1 MRKVKKLLGLLLA
14 AVMVLAMG
22 VPTFAASGGYSIKI
36 NDESSEHT
44 YVAYQVFRGT
54 VSVSDNGQTLS
65 NVEWGD
71 GVNGE
76 ALLAALKGPE
86 GTLTAYQTCT
96 SAAEVAK
103 VLEGYDD
110 DSQAIKEFSDIVG
123 QHLSETTSGT
133 LSAYDEASKSYTISG
148 LAAGYYFIKDADT
161 VAETDAYTD
170 FILKL
175 TNDETITRKADVPSV
190 EKKVQED
197 DKDITYGEEDDNYG
211 EGYNDVADW
220 NIGDP
225 VPFKLIGTLPTNFAD
240 YDTYQYIFHDTLSTG
255 LSLNQDTIHVYMA
268 SDKAGT
274 KDKKELHGY
283 TVNVPGTEEEN
294 QCSFEV
300 AFADLT
306 NSETVGEEVT
316 ANKYII
322 VEYTA
327 TLNKDAEIGLPG
339 NPNRV
344 YLEFSNNPNSGGEGD
359 TGKTPEDKVI
369 VFTYELDATKVDGE
383 HTDTKLK
390 DAEFVLY
397 KEVDGV
403 KQYAQVAQE
412 DQIDQETQEITIKKG
427 TIIGWDPAVSE
438 SENSITYPENST
450 LKSDENGLF
459 KVIGLDDGTYWL
471 KETKAPDG
479 YNLITDPIMIVITA
493 NTENDQHWEAT
504 EEPDNA
510 LVGLH
515 IDVTA
520 GGKETSGTGVI
531 DTGVV
536 STDVENNQ
544 GAELPET
551 GGMGTTIFYVLG
563 AILVLGAGGLLIAR
577 RRTDSEK

>member
-1 MRKVKKLLGLLLA
+1 MKKLLGLLLA

-22 VPTFAASGGYSIKI
+22 VPTFAASGSYTLTISGAS
-36 NDESSEHT
+36 DGHT
-44 YVAYQVFRGT
+44 YEAYQIFAGDL
-54 VSVSDNGQTLS
+54 SENEQTLS
-65 NVEWGD
+65 NVKWGD

-76 ALLAALKGPE
+76 ALLAALKGTEEEP
-86 GTLTAYQTCT
+86 TAYQTCMT
-96 SAAEVAK
+96 AADVAK
-103 VLEGYDD
+103 VLESYENN
-110 DSQAIKEFSDIVG
+110 SSEMKAFADIAG
-123 QHLSETTSGT
+123 QHLTKTTSGT
-133 LSAYDEASKSYTISG
+133 ASAYNEDSKSYTISG
-148 LAAGYYFIKDADT
+148 LAAGYYLVKDKDDS
-161 VAETDAYTD
+161 VPGTDAYTD
-170 FILKL
+170 FILKVVQN
-175 TNDETITRKADVPSV
+175 TTVTPKSDVPTV

-197 DKDITYGEEDDNYG
+197 DKYNQDGGYGN
-211 EGYNDVADW
+211 GYNDVADW
-220 NIGDP
+220 NIGDA

-240 YDTYQYIFHDTLSTG
+240 YDIYQYIFHDTLSDG
-255 LSLNQDTIHVYMA
+255 LDLNEGSIKVYYA

-274 KDKKELHGY
+274 DKTEIPLGKYE
-283 TVNVPGTEEEN
+283 VEAPGTEGTD

-306 NSETVGEEVT
+306 SVEGVT

-339 NPNRV
+339 NPNKV

-390 DAEFVLY
+390 DAEFKLY
-397 KEVDGV
+397 DENGKYVIVDADGKV
-403 KQYAQVAQE
+403 
-412 DQIDQETQEITIKKG
+412 T
-427 TIIGWDPAVSE
+427 GWADNEAGG
-438 SENSITYPENST
+438 ST

-479 YNLITDPIMIVITA
+479 YNLITDPIKIEIKATTV
-493 NTENDQHWEAT
+493 NDQDWTAMEGPA
-504 EEPDNA
+504 DA
-510 LVGLH
+510 LKVLEIKVTVGS
-515 IDVTA
+515 TT
-520 GGKETSGTGVI
+520 TSGNGDAESGIVE
-531 DTGVV
+531 
-536 STDVENNQ
+536 TDIKNNK

>member
-1 MRKVKKLLGLLLA
+1 MKKLLGLLLA

-22 VPTFAASGGYSIKI
+22 VPTFAASGSYTLTISGAS
-36 NDESSEHT
+36 DGHT
-44 YVAYQVFRGT
+44 YEAYQIFAGDL
-54 VSVSDNGQTLS
+54 SENEQTLS
-65 NVEWGD
+65 NVKWGD

-76 ALLAALKGPE
+76 ALLAALKGTEEEP
-86 GTLTAYQTCT
+86 TAYQTCMT
-96 SAAEVAK
+96 AADVAK
-103 VLEGYDD
+103 VLESYENN
-110 DSQAIKEFSDIVG
+110 SSEMKAFADIAG
-123 QHLSETTSGT
+123 LHLTKTTSGT
-133 LSAYDEASKSYTISG
+133 ASAYNEDSKSYTISG
-148 LAAGYYFIKDADT
+148 LAAGYYLVKDKDDS
-161 VAETDAYTD
+161 VPGTDAYTD
-170 FILKL
+170 FILKVVQN
-175 TNDETITRKADVPSV
+175 TTVTPKSDVPTV

-197 DKDITYGEEDDNYG
+197 DKYNQDGGYGN
-211 EGYNDVADW
+211 GYNDVADW
-220 NIGDP
+220 NIGDA

-240 YDTYQYIFHDTLSTG
+240 YDIYQYIFHDTLSDG
-255 LSLNQDTIHVYMA
+255 LDLNEGSIKVYYA

-274 KDKKELHGY
+274 DKTEIPLGKYE
-283 TVNVPGTEEEN
+283 VEAPGTEGTD

-306 NSETVGEEVT
+306 SVEGVT

-339 NPNRV
+339 NPNKV

-390 DAEFVLY
+390 DAEFKLY
-397 KEVDGV
+397 DENGKYVIVDADGKV
-403 KQYAQVAQE
+403 
-412 DQIDQETQEITIKKG
+412 T
-427 TIIGWDPAVSE
+427 GWADNEAGG
-438 SENSITYPENST
+438 ST

-479 YNLITDPIMIVITA
+479 YNLITDPIKIEIKATTV
-493 NTENDQHWEAT
+493 NDQDWTAMEGPA
-504 EEPDNA
+504 DA
-510 LVGLH
+510 LKVLEIKVTVGS
-515 IDVTA
+515 TT
-520 GGKETSGTGVI
+520 TSGNG
-531 DTGVV
+531 DTESGIVE
-536 STDVENNQ
+536 TDIKNNK

>member
-14 AVMVLAMG
+14 AVMALAMG
-22 VPTFAASGGYSIKI
+22 VPTFAASGNYSIKI
-36 NDESSEHT
+36 NDESSGHT
-44 YVAYQVFRGT
+44 YVAYQVFKGT
-54 VSVSDNGQTLS
+54 VSDNGQTLS
-65 NVEWGD
+65 DVDWGD

-76 ALLAALKGPE
+76 ELLAALKGPE
-86 GTLTAYQTCT
+86 ETPTAYQTCT
-96 SAAEVAK
+96 TAAEVAK
-103 VLEGYDD
+103 VLEGYTD

-123 QHLSETTSGT
+123 QHLSETMSGT
-133 LSAYDEASKSYTISG
+133 LSAYDEVSKSYTISG

-175 TNDETITRKADVPSV
+175 TNDETITRKADVPTV

-197 DKDITYGEEDDNYG
+197 DKDITNGENENYG

-220 NIGDP
+220 NIGDA

-240 YDTYQYIFHDTLSTG
+240 YDTYQYIFHDTLSAG
-255 LSLNQDTIHVYMA
+255 LDLNEESIAVYYA

-274 KDKKELHGY
+274 DKTSISSDNY
-283 TVNVPGTEEEN
+283 TIHVPGTEDAD

-306 NSETVGEEVT
+306 SVKGVT
-316 ANKYII
+316 AKKYII

-339 NPNRV
+339 NPNKV

-359 TGKTPEDKVI
+359 TGETPEDKVI
-369 VFTYELDATKVDGE
+369 VFTYELDVTKVEGGDGE
-383 HTDTKLK
+383 NAGKKLK
-390 DAEFVLY
+390 DAEFKLY
-397 KEVDGV
+397 DANGKYVIVDDEGKV
-403 KQYAQVAQE
+403 
-412 DQIDQETQEITIKKG
+412 T
-427 TIIGWDPAVSE
+427 GWADTEAGG
-438 SENSITYPENST
+438 ST

-479 YNLITDPIMIVITA
+479 YNLITNPIKIEIKATTV
-493 NTENDQHWEAT
+493 NDQDWTAMEGPA
-504 EEPDNA
+504 DA
-510 LVGLH
+510 LKVLEIKVTVGS
-515 IDVTA
+515 TT
-520 GGKETSGTGVI
+520 TSGNG
-531 DTGVV
+531 DTESGIVA
-536 STDVENNQ
+536 TDIQNNK

-563 AILVLGAGGLLIAR
+563 AILVLGAGVLLIAR

>member
-1 MRKVKKLLGLLLA
+1 MKKVKKLLGLLLA

-22 VPTFAASGGYSIKI
+22 VPTFAASGEYTITI
-36 NDESSEHT
+36 NNALAGHT
-44 YVAYQVFRGT
+44 YQAYQVFAGDL
-54 VSVSDNGQTLS
+54 SEDKKTLS
-65 NVEWGD
+65 NVTWGD
-71 GVNGE
+71 GVDGT
-76 ALLAALKGPE
+76 AILTALKGTE
-86 GTLTAYQTCT
+86 EETTAYENCMT
-96 SAAEVAK
+96 AADVAK
-103 VLEGYDD
+103 VLEDYTD
-110 DSQAIKEFSDIVG
+110 DSQAMKDFADIVG
-123 QHLSETTSGT
+123 QHLTETTSGI
-133 LSAYDEASKSYTISG
+133 LSEYNREDQSYTISG
-148 LAAGYYFIKDADT
+148 LAAGYYLVKDQNGS
-161 VAETDAYTD
+161 VSGTDAYTD
-170 FILKL
+170 FILKVVKD
-175 TNDETITRKADVPSV
+175 TTAKPKSDVPSV

-220 NIGDP
+220 NIGDA

-255 LSLNQDTIHVYMA
+255 LDLNEGSIKVYYA
-268 SDKAGT
+268 SNKAGT
-274 KDKKELHGY
+274 DKTEISSEKY
-283 TVNVPGTEEEN
+283 TVNVPGTEEK
-294 QCSFEV
+294 CSFEV

-306 NSETVGEEVT
+306 SVEGVT
-316 ANKYII
+316 ADKYII

-339 NPNRV
+339 NPNKV

-359 TGKTPEDKVI
+359 TGETPEDKVI
-369 VFTYELDATKVDGE
+369 VFTYELDVTKVDGE
-383 HTDTKLK
+383 DANTKLK
-390 DAEFVLY
+390 DAEFKLY
-397 KEVDGV
+397 DENGKYVIVDADGKV
-403 KQYAQVAQE
+403 
-412 DQIDQETQEITIKKG
+412 T
-427 TIIGWDPAVSE
+427 GWADNEAGG
-438 SENSITYPENST
+438 ST

-479 YNLITDPIMIVITA
+479 YNLITDPIRIVITA
-493 NTENDQHWEAT
+493 DTENDQHWEAT
-504 EEPDNA
+504 EEPEDA

-520 GGKETSGTGVI
+520 GGEETSGTGDI

-536 STDVENNQ
+536 STEVENNQ

>member
-22 VPTFAASGGYSIKI
+22 VPTFAASGDYSIKI
-36 NDESSEHT
+36 NDESSGHT
-44 YVAYQVFRGT
+44 YVAYQVFKGT
-54 VSVSDNGQTLS
+54 VSDNGQTLS

-86 GTLTAYQTCT
+86 GTPTAYQTCT
-96 SAAEVAK
+96 SAAGVAK

-133 LSAYDEASKSYTISG
+133 PSAYDEVSKSYTISE

-175 TNDETITRKADVPSV
+175 TNDETITRKADVPTV

-197 DKDITYGEEDDNYG
+197 DKDITYGEKDDNYG

-369 VFTYELDATKVDGE
+369 VFTYELDVTKVDGQDA
-383 HTDTKLK
+383 DTKLK
-390 DAEFVLY
+390 DAEFKLY
-397 KEVDGV
+397 DANGKYVIVDADG
-403 KQYAQVAQE
+403 KL
-412 DQIDQETQEITIKKG
+412 T
-427 TIIGWDPAVSE
+427 GWADNEAGG
-438 SENSITYPENST
+438 ST
-450 LKSDENGLF
+450 LKSDKNGLF

-479 YNLITDPIMIVITA
+479 YNLITDPIKIEIKATTV
-493 NTENDQHWEAT
+493 NDQDWTAMEGPA
-504 EEPDNA
+504 DA
-510 LVGLH
+510 LTALEIKVTVGS
-515 IDVTA
+515 TT
-520 GGKETSGTGVI
+520 TSGTG
-531 DTGVV
+531 DTESGIVA
-536 STDVENNQ
+536 TDIENNK

-563 AILVLGAGGLLIAR
+563 AILVLGAGVLLIAR

>member
-1 MRKVKKLLGLLLA
+1 MKKLLGLLLA

-22 VPTFAASGGYSIKI
+22 VPTFAASGSYTLTISGAS
-36 NDESSEHT
+36 DGHT
-44 YVAYQVFRGT
+44 YESYQIFAGDL
-54 VSVSDNGQTLS
+54 SENEQTLS
-65 NVEWGD
+65 NVKWGD

-76 ALLAALKGPE
+76 ALLAALKGTEEEP
-86 GTLTAYQTCT
+86 TAYQTCMT
-96 SAAEVAK
+96 AADVAK
-103 VLEGYDD
+103 VLESYENN
-110 DSQAIKEFSDIVG
+110 SSEMKAFADIAG
-123 QHLSETTSGT
+123 QHLTKTTSGT
-133 LSAYDEASKSYTISG
+133 ASAYNEDSKSYTISG
-148 LAAGYYFIKDADT
+148 LAAGYYLVKDKDDS
-161 VAETDAYTD
+161 VPGTDAYTD
-170 FILKL
+170 FILKVVQN
-175 TNDETITRKADVPSV
+175 TTVTPKSDVPTV

-197 DKDITYGEEDDNYG
+197 DKYNQDGGYGN
-211 EGYNDVADW
+211 GYNDVADW
-220 NIGDP
+220 NIGDA

-240 YDTYQYIFHDTLSTG
+240 YDTYQYIFHDTLSAG

-369 VFTYELDATKVDGE
+369 VFTYELDATKVEGGDGE
-383 HTDTKLK
+383 NAGKKLK
-390 DAEFVLY
+390 DAEFKLY
-397 KEVDGV
+397 DANGKYVIVDDEGKV
-403 KQYAQVAQE
+403 
-412 DQIDQETQEITIKKG
+412 T
-427 TIIGWDPAVSE
+427 GWADNE
-438 SENSITYPENST
+438 EGGST
-450 LKSDENGLF
+450 LKSGEDGLF
-459 KVIGLDDGTYWL
+459 KVIGLDDGTYYL

-479 YNLITDPIMIVITA
+479 YNMITDPIKIEIKATTV
-493 NTENDQHWEAT
+493 NDQEWTAMEG
-504 EEPDNA
+504 PSDA
-510 LVGLH
+510 LTALEIKVTVGS
-515 IDVTA
+515 TT
-520 GGKETSGTGVI
+520 TSGTG
-531 DTGVV
+531 DTESGIVA
-536 STDVENNQ
+536 TDIENNK

>member
-22 VPTFAASGGYSIKI
+22 VPTFAASGDYSIKI
-36 NDESSEHT
+36 NDESSGHT
-44 YVAYQVFRGT
+44 YVAYQVFKGT
-54 VSVSDNGQTLS
+54 VSDNGQTLS

-86 GTLTAYQTCT
+86 GTPTAYQTCT

-133 LSAYDEASKSYTISG
+133 LSAYGEASKSYTISG

-175 TNDETITRKADVPSV
+175 TNDETITRKADVPTV

-197 DKDITYGEEDDNYG
+197 DKDITNGENENYG

-220 NIGDP
+220 NIGDA
-225 VPFKLIGTLPTNFAD
+225 VPFKLIGTLPTNLSD
-240 YDTYQYIFHDTLSTG
+240 YDTYQYIFHDTLSEG
-255 LSLNQDTIHVYMA
+255 LDLNRDSIRVYMA

-369 VFTYELDATKVDGE
+369 VFTYELDATKVEGGDGE
-383 HTDTKLK
+383 NAGKKLK
-390 DAEFVLY
+390 DAEFKLY
-397 KEVDGV
+397 DANGKYVIVDDEGKV
-403 KQYAQVAQE
+403 
-412 DQIDQETQEITIKKG
+412 T
-427 TIIGWDPAVSE
+427 GWADNE
-438 SENSITYPENST
+438 EGGST
-450 LKSDENGLF
+450 LKSGEDGLF
-459 KVIGLDDGTYWL
+459 KVIGLDDGTYYL

-479 YNLITDPIMIVITA
+479 YNMITDPIKIEIKATTV
-493 NTENDQHWEAT
+493 NDQEWTAMEG
-504 EEPDNA
+504 PSDA
-510 LVGLH
+510 LTALEIKVTVGS
-515 IDVTA
+515 TT
-520 GGKETSGTGVI
+520 TSGNG
-531 DTGVV
+531 DTESGIVE
-536 STDVENNQ
+536 TDIKNNK

-577 RRTDSEK
+577 KRTDSEK

>member
-133 LSAYDEASKSYTISG
+133 LSAYDEDSKSYTISG

-390 DAEFVLY
+390 DAEFKLY
-397 KEVDGV
+397 DENGKYVIVDADGKV
-403 KQYAQVAQE
+403 
-412 DQIDQETQEITIKKG
+412 T
-427 TIIGWDPAVSE
+427 GWADNEAGG
-438 SENSITYPENST
+438 ST

-479 YNLITDPIMIVITA
+479 YNLITDPIKIEIKATTV
-493 NTENDQHWEAT
+493 NDQDWTAMEGPA
-504 EEPDNA
+504 DA
-510 LVGLH
+510 LKVLEIKVTVGS
-515 IDVTA
+515 TT
-520 GGKETSGTGVI
+520 TSGNG
-531 DTGVV
+531 DTESGIVE
-536 STDVENNQ
+536 TDIKNNK

>member
-22 VPTFAASGGYSIKI
+22 VPTFAASGSYTLTISGAS
-36 NDESSEHT
+36 DGHT
-44 YVAYQVFRGT
+44 YEAYQIFAGDL
-54 VSVSDNGQTLS
+54 SENEQTLS
-65 NVEWGD
+65 NVKWGD

-76 ALLAALKGPE
+76 ALLAALKGTEEEP
-86 GTLTAYQTCT
+86 TAYQTCMT
-96 SAAEVAK
+96 AADVAK
-103 VLEGYDD
+103 VLESYENN
-110 DSQAIKEFSDIVG
+110 SSEMKAFADIAG
-123 QHLSETTSGT
+123 QHLTKTTSGT
-133 LSAYDEASKSYTISG
+133 ASAYNEDSKSYTISG
-148 LAAGYYFIKDADT
+148 LAAGYYLVKDKDDS
-161 VAETDAYTD
+161 VPGTDAYTD
-170 FILKL
+170 FILKVVQN
-175 TNDETITRKADVPSV
+175 TTVTPKSDVPTV

-197 DKDITYGEEDDNYG
+197 DKYNQDGGYGN
-211 EGYNDVADW
+211 GYNDVADW
-220 NIGDP
+220 NIGDA

-240 YDTYQYIFHDTLSTG
+240 YDTYQYIFHDTLSAG

-369 VFTYELDATKVDGE
+369 VFTYELDATKVEGGDGE
-383 HTDTKLK
+383 NAGKKLK
-390 DAEFVLY
+390 DAEFKLY
-397 KEVDGV
+397 DANGKYVIVDDEGKV
-403 KQYAQVAQE
+403 
-412 DQIDQETQEITIKKG
+412 T
-427 TIIGWDPAVSE
+427 GWADTEAGG
-438 SENSITYPENST
+438 ST

-479 YNLITDPIMIVITA
+479 YNLITNPIKIEIKATTV
-493 NTENDQHWEAT
+493 NDQEWTAMEG
-504 EEPDNA
+504 PSDA
-510 LVGLH
+510 LTALEIKVTVGS
-515 IDVTA
+515 TT
-520 GGKETSGTGVI
+520 TSGTG
-531 DTGVV
+531 DTESGIVA
-536 STDVENNQ
+536 TDIENNK

>member
-22 VPTFAASGGYSIKI
+22 VPTFAASGSYTLTISGAS
-36 NDESSEHT
+36 DGHT
-44 YVAYQVFRGT
+44 YEAYQIFAGDL
-54 VSVSDNGQTLS
+54 SENEQTLS
-65 NVEWGD
+65 NVKWGD

-76 ALLAALKGPE
+76 ALLAALKGTEEEP
-86 GTLTAYQTCT
+86 TAYQTCMT
-96 SAAEVAK
+96 AADVAK
-103 VLEGYDD
+103 VLESYENN
-110 DSQAIKEFSDIVG
+110 SSEMKAFADIAG
-123 QHLSETTSGT
+123 QHLTKTTSGT
-133 LSAYDEASKSYTISG
+133 ASAYNEDSKSYTISG
-148 LAAGYYFIKDADT
+148 LAAGYYLVKDKDDS
-161 VAETDAYTD
+161 VPGTDAYTD
-170 FILKL
+170 FILKVVQN
-175 TNDETITRKADVPSV
+175 TTVTPKSDVPTV

-197 DKDITYGEEDDNYG
+197 DKYNQDGGYGN
-211 EGYNDVADW
+211 GYNDVADW
-220 NIGDP
+220 NIGDA

-240 YDTYQYIFHDTLSTG
+240 YDIYQYIFHDTLSDG
-255 LSLNQDTIHVYMA
+255 LDLNEGSIKVYYA

-274 KDKKELHGY
+274 DKTEIPLGKYE
-283 TVNVPGTEEEN
+283 VEAPGTEGTD

-306 NSETVGEEVT
+306 SVEGVT

-339 NPNRV
+339 NPNKV

-369 VFTYELDATKVDGE
+369 VFTYELDATKVDGADA
-383 HTDTKLK
+383 DTKLE
-390 DAEFVLY
+390 DAEFKLY
-397 KEVDGV
+397 DENGKYVIVDADGKV
-403 KQYAQVAQE
+403 
-412 DQIDQETQEITIKKG
+412 
-427 TIIGWDPAVSE
+427 IGWADNEAGG
-438 SENSITYPENST
+438 ST

-459 KVIGLDDGTYWL
+459 KVSGLDDGTYWL

-479 YNLITDPIMIVITA
+479 YNLITDPIKIEIKATTV
-493 NTENDQHWEAT
+493 NDQDWTAMEGPA
-504 EEPDNA
+504 DA
-510 LVGLH
+510 LTALEIKVTVGS
-515 IDVTA
+515 TT
-520 GGKETSGTGVI
+520 TSGNG
-531 DTGVV
+531 DTESGIVE
-536 STDVENNQ
+536 TDIKNNK

>member
-22 VPTFAASGGYSIKI
+22 VPTFAASGNYSITI
-36 NDESSEHT
+36 NDESSGHT
-44 YVAYQVFRGT
+44 YVAYQVFKGT
-54 VSVSDNGQTLS
+54 VSDNGQTLS
-65 NVEWGD
+65 NVDWGD

-86 GTLTAYQTCT
+86 ETPTAYQTCT
-96 SAAEVAK
+96 SAAKVAEI
-103 VLEGYDD
+103 LEGYAD

-133 LSAYDEASKSYTISG
+133 LNAYDEVSKSYTISG
-148 LAAGYYFIKDADT
+148 LEAGYYFIKDADT

-175 TNDETITRKADVPSV
+175 TNDEAITRKADVPTV

-197 DKDITYGEEDDNYG
+197 DKDIIYGEEDDNYG
-211 EGYNDVADW
+211 KGYNDVADW
-220 NIGDP
+220 NIGDA

-274 KDKKELHGY
+274 MDKKELHGY

-316 ANKYII
+316 ADKYII

-339 NPNRV
+339 NPNKV

-383 HTDTKLK
+383 DANTKLK

-427 TIIGWDPAVSE
+427 TIIGWAPAVSE
-438 SENSITYPENST
+438 IEDSIIYPENST
-450 LKSDENGLF
+450 LKSDEEGLF
-459 KVIGLDDGTYWL
+459 KVSGLDDGTYWL

-479 YNLITDPIMIVITA
+479 YNLITDPIRIVITA
-493 NTENDQHWEAT
+493 DTENDQHWEAT
-504 EEPDNA
+504 EGPEDA
-510 LVGLH
+510 LTKLEIGVTVGST
-515 IDVTA
+515 I
-520 GGKETSGTGVI
+520 TSGTGNTESGIVA
-531 DTGVV
+531 
-536 STDVENNQ
+536 TDIENNK

-563 AILVLGAGGLLIAR
+563 AILVLGAGVLLIAR
-577 RRTDSEK
+577 KRTDSEK

>member
-22 VPTFAASGGYSIKI
+22 VPTFAASGDYSIKI
-36 NDESSEHT
+36 NDESSGHT
-44 YVAYQVFRGT
+44 YVAYQVFKGT
-54 VSVSDNGQTLS
+54 VSDNGQTLS

-86 GTLTAYQTCT
+86 GTPTAYQTCT
-96 SAAEVAK
+96 SAAGVAK

-133 LSAYDEASKSYTISG
+133 LSAYGEASKSYTISG

-175 TNDETITRKADVPSV
+175 TNDETITRKADVPTV

-197 DKDITYGEEDDNYG
+197 DKDITNGENENYG

-220 NIGDP
+220 NIGDA
-225 VPFKLIGTLPTNFAD
+225 VPFKLIGTLPTNLSD
-240 YDTYQYIFHDTLSTG
+240 YDTYQYIFHDTLSEG
-255 LSLNQDTIHVYMA
+255 LDLNRDSIRVYMA

-479 YNLITDPIMIVITA
+479 YNLITDPIKIEIKATTV
-493 NTENDQHWEAT
+493 NDQEWTAMEG
-504 EEPDNA
+504 PSDA
-510 LVGLH
+510 LTALEIKVTVGS
-515 IDVTA
+515 TT
-520 GGKETSGTGVI
+520 TSGNG
-531 DTGVV
+531 DTESGIVE
-536 STDVENNQ
+536 TDIKNNK

>member
-22 VPTFAASGGYSIKI
+22 VPTFAASGSYTLTISGAS
-36 NDESSEHT
+36 DGHT
-44 YVAYQVFRGT
+44 YEAYQIFAGDL
-54 VSVSDNGQTLS
+54 SENEQTLS
-65 NVEWGD
+65 NVKWGD

-76 ALLAALKGPE
+76 ALLAALKGTEEEP
-86 GTLTAYQTCT
+86 TAYQTCMT
-96 SAAEVAK
+96 AADVAK
-103 VLEGYDD
+103 VLESYENN
-110 DSQAIKEFSDIVG
+110 SSEMKAFADIAG
-123 QHLSETTSGT
+123 QHLTKTTSGT
-133 LSAYDEASKSYTISG
+133 ASAYNEDSKSYTISG
-148 LAAGYYFIKDADT
+148 LAAGYYLVKDKDDS
-161 VAETDAYTD
+161 VPGTDAYTD
-170 FILKL
+170 FILKVVQN
-175 TNDETITRKADVPSV
+175 TTVTPKSDVPTV

-197 DKDITYGEEDDNYG
+197 DKYNQDGGYGN
-211 EGYNDVADW
+211 GYNDVADW
-220 NIGDP
+220 NIGDA

-240 YDTYQYIFHDTLSTG
+240 YDIYQYIFHDTLSDG
-255 LSLNQDTIHVYMA
+255 LDLNEGSIKVYYA

-274 KDKKELHGY
+274 DKTEIPLGKYE
-283 TVNVPGTEEEN
+283 VEAPGTEGTD

-306 NSETVGEEVT
+306 SVEGVT

-339 NPNRV
+339 NPNKV

-369 VFTYELDATKVDGE
+369 VFTYELDVTKVDGANA
-383 HTDTKLK
+383 DTKLE
-390 DAEFVLY
+390 DAEFKLY
-397 KEVDGV
+397 DENGKYVIVDADGKV
-403 KQYAQVAQE
+403 
-412 DQIDQETQEITIKKG
+412 
-427 TIIGWDPAVSE
+427 IGWADNEAGG
-438 SENSITYPENST
+438 ST

-479 YNLITDPIMIVITA
+479 YNLITDPIKIEIKATTV
-493 NTENDQHWEAT
+493 NDQDWTAMEG
-504 EEPDNA
+504 PSDA
-510 LVGLH
+510 LTALEIKVTVGS
-515 IDVTA
+515 TT
-520 GGKETSGTGVI
+520 TSGTGNTE
-531 DTGVV
+531 TGIVA
-536 STDVENNQ
+536 TDIKNNK
-544 GAELPET
+544 GATLPET

>member
-22 VPTFAASGGYSIKI
+22 VPTFAASGSYTLTISGAS
-36 NDESSEHT
+36 DGHT
-44 YVAYQVFRGT
+44 YEAYQIFAGDL
-54 VSVSDNGQTLS
+54 SENEQTLS
-65 NVEWGD
+65 NVKWGD

-76 ALLAALKGPE
+76 ALLAALKGTEEEP
-86 GTLTAYQTCT
+86 TAYQTCMT
-96 SAAEVAK
+96 AADVAK
-103 VLEGYDD
+103 VLESYENN
-110 DSQAIKEFSDIVG
+110 SSEMKAFADIAG
-123 QHLSETTSGT
+123 QHLTKTTSGT
-133 LSAYDEASKSYTISG
+133 ASAYNEDSKSYTISG
-148 LAAGYYFIKDADT
+148 LAAGYYLVKDKDDS
-161 VAETDAYTD
+161 VPGTDAYTD
-170 FILKL
+170 FILKVVQN
-175 TNDETITRKADVPSV
+175 TTVTPKSDVPTV

-197 DKDITYGEEDDNYG
+197 DKYNQDGGYGN
-211 EGYNDVADW
+211 GYNDVADW
-220 NIGDP
+220 NIGDA

-240 YDTYQYIFHDTLSTG
+240 YDIYQYIFHDTLSDG
-255 LSLNQDTIHVYMA
+255 LDLNEGSIKVYYA

-274 KDKKELHGY
+274 DKTEIPLGKYE
-283 TVNVPGTEEEN
+283 VEAPGTEGTD

-306 NSETVGEEVT
+306 SVEGVT

-339 NPNRV
+339 NPNKV

-390 DAEFVLY
+390 DAEFKLY
-397 KEVDGV
+397 DENGKYVIVDADGKV
-403 KQYAQVAQE
+403 
-412 DQIDQETQEITIKKG
+412 T
-427 TIIGWDPAVSE
+427 GWADNEAGG
-438 SENSITYPENST
+438 ST

-479 YNLITDPIMIVITA
+479 YNLITDPIKIEIKATTV
-493 NTENDQHWEAT
+493 NDQDWTAMEGPA
-504 EEPDNA
+504 DA
-510 LVGLH
+510 LKVLEIKVTVGS
-515 IDVTA
+515 TT
-520 GGKETSGTGVI
+520 TSGNG
-531 DTGVV
+531 DTESGIVE
-536 STDVENNQ
+536 TDIKNNK

>member
-22 VPTFAASGGYSIKI
+22 VPTFAASGSYTLTISGAS
-36 NDESSEHT
+36 DGHT
-44 YVAYQVFRGT
+44 YEAYQIFAGDL
-54 VSVSDNGQTLS
+54 SENEQTLS
-65 NVEWGD
+65 NVKWGD

-76 ALLAALKGPE
+76 ALLAALKGTEEEP
-86 GTLTAYQTCT
+86 TAYQTCMT
-96 SAAEVAK
+96 AADVAK
-103 VLEGYDD
+103 VLESYENN
-110 DSQAIKEFSDIVG
+110 SSEMKAFADIAG
-123 QHLSETTSGT
+123 QHLTKTTSGT
-133 LSAYDEASKSYTISG
+133 ASAYNEDSKSYTISG
-148 LAAGYYFIKDADT
+148 LAAGYYLVKDKDDS
-161 VAETDAYTD
+161 VPGTDAYTD
-170 FILKL
+170 FILKVVQN
-175 TNDETITRKADVPSV
+175 TTVTPKSDVPTV

-197 DKDITYGEEDDNYG
+197 DKYNQDGGYGN
-211 EGYNDVADW
+211 GYNDVADW
-220 NIGDP
+220 NIGDA

-240 YDTYQYIFHDTLSTG
+240 YDTYQYIFHDTLSAG

-369 VFTYELDATKVDGE
+369 VFTYELDATKVEGGDGE
-383 HTDTKLK
+383 NAGKKLK
-390 DAEFVLY
+390 DAEFKLY
-397 KEVDGV
+397 DANGKYVIVDDEGKV
-403 KQYAQVAQE
+403 
-412 DQIDQETQEITIKKG
+412 T
-427 TIIGWDPAVSE
+427 GWADNE
-438 SENSITYPENST
+438 EGGST
-450 LKSDENGLF
+450 LKSGEDGLF
-459 KVIGLDDGTYWL
+459 KVIGLDDGTYYL

-479 YNLITDPIMIVITA
+479 YNMITDPIKIEIKATTV
-493 NTENDQHWEAT
+493 NDQEWTAMEG
-504 EEPDNA
+504 PSDA
-510 LVGLH
+510 LTALEIKVTVGS
-515 IDVTA
+515 TT
-520 GGKETSGTGVI
+520 TSGTG
-531 DTGVV
+531 DTESGIVA
-536 STDVENNQ
+536 TDIENNK

-577 RRTDSEK
+577 RRTDSVK

>member
-110 DSQAIKEFSDIVG
+110 DSRAIKEFSDIVG

-133 LSAYDEASKSYTISG
+133 LSAYDEDSKSYTISG

-339 NPNRV
+339 NPNKV

-369 VFTYELDATKVDGE
+369 VFTYELDVTKVDGKDA
-383 HTDTKLK
+383 DTKLK
-390 DAEFVLY
+390 DAEFKLY
-397 KEVDGV
+397 DENGKYVIVDADGKV
-403 KQYAQVAQE
+403 TGWADNEE
-412 DQIDQETQEITIKKG
+412 DG
-427 TIIGWDPAVSE
+427 
-438 SENSITYPENST
+438 ST
-450 LKSDENGLF
+450 LKSDEKGLF
-459 KVIGLDDGTYWL
+459 KVSGLDDGTYWI

-479 YNLITDPIMIVITA
+479 YNLITDPIKIEIKATTV
-493 NTENDQHWEAT
+493 NDQDWTAMEG
-504 EEPDNA
+504 PSDA
-510 LVGLH
+510 LTALEIKVTVGS
-515 IDVTA
+515 TT
-520 GGKETSGTGVI
+520 TSGTGNTK
-531 DTGVV
+531 TGIVA
-536 STDVENNQ
+536 TDIKNNK
-544 GAELPET
+544 GATLPET